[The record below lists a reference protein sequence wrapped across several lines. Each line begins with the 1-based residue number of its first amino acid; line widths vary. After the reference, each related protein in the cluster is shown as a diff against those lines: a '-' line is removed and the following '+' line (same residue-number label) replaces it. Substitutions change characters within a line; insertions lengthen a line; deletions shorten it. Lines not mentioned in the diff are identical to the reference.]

1 MDVKL
6 INLLCRN
13 AHGLNYNR
21 LEMVWYVQGGEHS
34 GMKNKGYHN
43 WKKGY
48 GLVFV

>member
-13 AHGLNYNR
+13 AHGLKYNR

-34 GMKNKGYHN
+34 GMKNKRDRN